1 MADPRPASRYAA
13 IDIGTVTCRLLIAD
27 VDDNGLHEL
36 ERMCAITN
44 LGEGVDKTG
53 CLKPEAMGRVAGQVA
68 QFQKRI
74 AAYQDREH
82 PAITTIATATS
93 AARDAKNSAEFLR
106 ILGDMGVALHI
117 ISGEKEATLSF
128 LGVSESFPGE
138 ELLVVDIGGGSTEVS
153 LGRAG
158 APPLRSHSFDVG
170 CRRVTERFLASDPP
184 TDAELADAR
193 AWVAGTMQGYFEGLS
208 QEGFAVG
215 RLVAVAGTATSVVSV
230 HKRMKVYDS
239 AQVHRAVISR
249 KTLLDVYGALRSV
262 PLAQR
267 RLTVGLEPDRASV
280 IVAGLAILDVVMGLA
295 GQDSFTVSETDIL
308 QGIILDTAAKS

>member
-27 VDDNGLHEL
+27 VDSDGLHEL
-36 ERMCAITN
+36 ERMCSITN

-53 CLKPEAMGRVAGQVA
+53 CLQPEAMKRVAGQIA

-82 PAITTIATATS
+82 LAITTIATATS
-93 AARDAKNSAEFLR
+93 AARDAKNSAEFLG
-106 ILGDMGVALHI
+106 ILGNMGVTLHI
-117 ISGEKEATLSF
+117 IPGEKEAMLSF
-128 LGVSESFPGE
+128 LGVSESFPAE
-138 ELLVVDIGGGSTEVS
+138 ELLVVDVGGGSTEVS

-170 CRRVTERFLASDPP
+170 CRRMTERFLASDPP
-184 TDAELADAR
+184 TDGELAGAR
-193 AWVAGTMQGYFEGLS
+193 AWATEVMRGYFEGLS
-208 QEGFAVG
+208 REGFAID
-215 RLVAVAGTATSVVSV
+215 RLVAVAGTATSVVSI
-230 HKRMKVYDS
+230 HKKMKVYDS
-239 AQVHRAVISR
+239 AQVHRAVISK
-249 KTLLDVYGALRSV
+249 KTLLDVYENLRSI

-267 RLTVGLEPDRASV
+267 KLTVGLEPDRASV
-280 IVAGLAILDVVMGLA
+280 IVAGLAILDVIMGLA